1 MNTLSTSNPSSS
13 TAASFDSYADQYYLA
28 LNQGLSISGE
38 GKGILAHVG
47 QLVGQ
52 SLHAGCGTPQAF
64 KYQGPDATRSRSV
77 YVTDPLI
84 PWRTNQSNINYQALF

>member
-38 GKGILAHVG
+38 GKEYWLMSGNWWGSPFRPGVARRKPLSIKG
-47 QLVGQ
+47 QMPQDPGQ
-52 SLHAGCGTPQAF
+52 FTSRTP
-64 KYQGPDATRSRSV
+64 
-77 YVTDPLI
+77 
-84 PWRTNQSNINYQALF
+84 